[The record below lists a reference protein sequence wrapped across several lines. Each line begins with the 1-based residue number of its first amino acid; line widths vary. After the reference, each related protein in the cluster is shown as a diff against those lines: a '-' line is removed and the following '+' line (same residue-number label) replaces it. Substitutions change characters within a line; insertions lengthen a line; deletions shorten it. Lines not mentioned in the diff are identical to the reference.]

1 LNWIDLLLLLVIGFS
16 VLAGLAAGFARVGVG
31 FIAMIVGLFCGFWFY
46 GIVADYVLDYVS
58 SRAIA
63 SLIGFFVI
71 FVGVLIVGAIVG
83 RILAKFFKWVGLSWL
98 DRLLGG
104 AFGVVRGLVIAAG
117 MVTVLLAFAP
127 SPPPRSVVD
136 SKLLPYVINVSE
148 VFAALTPRE
157 IKESFYATQE
167 KVKKVWSEHTFVKPE
182 GTGKQEPTEGRKP
195 EGLRHE

>member
-1 LNWIDLLLLLVIGFS
+1 LNWIDLLLLLVIGSS
-16 VLAGLAAGFARVGVG
+16 VLAGLVAGFARVGVG
-31 FIAMIVGLFCGFWFY
+31 FAAMILGMFCGFWFY
-46 GIVADYVLDYVS
+46 GIVAAYVLDYVS

-63 SLIGFFVI
+63 NLIGFFVI
-71 FVGVLIVGAIVG
+71 LAGVLILGAIVG

-104 AFGVVRGLVIAAG
+104 AFGIVRGFVIAAG

-136 SKLLPYVINVSE
+136 SKLLPYVINVSD
-148 VFAALTPRE
+148 VLAALTPRE
-157 IKESFYATQE
+157 IKDSFYATKD
-167 KVKKVWSEHTFVKPE
+167 KVKALWSAQNT
-182 GTGKQEPTEGRKP
+182 RKP